1 MRFRTLE
8 DLFQPAPTGWGLRGD
23 PMLWQDMRAVLTG
36 RPLPASAP
44 ELRDLLEQSFAV
56 LTGHRID
63 TGQNP
68 LKITAYKRPAG
79 GMSNG
84 MVSPEFW
91 RETAIPL
98 IEQRFL
104 RETNCND
111 HN

>member
-1 MRFRTLE
+1 MRNRTID

-23 PMLWQDMRAVLTG
+23 PVLWQEMRAVLAG
-36 RPLPASAP
+36 RPLPASAR
-44 ELRDLLEQSFAV
+44 ELRELLEQSFAV
-56 LTGHRID
+56 LTGHRIGTTD
-63 TGQNP
+63 RS
-68 LKITAYKRPAG
+68 LKITAYKKSAG

-104 RETNCND
+104 RETNSND
-111 HN
+111 DN